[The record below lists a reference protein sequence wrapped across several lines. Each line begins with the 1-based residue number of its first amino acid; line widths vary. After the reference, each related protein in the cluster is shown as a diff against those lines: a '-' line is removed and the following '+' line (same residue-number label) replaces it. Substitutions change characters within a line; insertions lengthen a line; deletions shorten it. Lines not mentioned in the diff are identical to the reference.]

1 LLAVA
6 KQNGDWVV
14 GGIGDG
20 LLAVRTGDDSAS
32 CFVGDRHDSFGN
44 ETFALGTSVGAKTWK
59 LTLLPS
65 TPFERLVVLATDGV
79 SDDLVPD
86 KIDGFC
92 NWIVEDFQNLD
103 PAVRWRR
110 IAAELRGWPTH
121 KHLDDKTIAVLKI
134 SAEASEEMV

>member
-1 LLAVA
+1 MGSKPQARLGARAACKAVREAVTKWAQVDGAPTSYLAHLVEVFWRLRIFPCQPKDAAATCLLAVA

-14 GGIGDG
+14 
-20 LLAVRTGDDSAS
+20 
-32 CFVGDRHDSFGN
+32 
-44 ETFALGTSVGAKTWK
+44 
-59 LTLLPS
+59 
-65 TPFERLVVLATDGV
+65 
-79 SDDLVPD
+79 DLVPD